1 MKAQFKV
8 LDGQEVIQAYEIEF
22 NQAEELQELFQEAR
36 EVWAEYTVEVDT
48 EFMTM
53 SSSHTYAEEVNLTVA
68 S

>member
-36 EVWAEYTVEVDT
+36 KVWAEYTVEVDT

>member
-36 EVWAEYTVEVDT
+36 KVWDEYMVEV
-48 EFMTM
+48 EFDYVTM
-53 SSSHTYAEEVNLTVA
+53 SSSHTYAEEVKMSLA

>member
-36 EVWAEYTVEVDT
+36 KVWAEYMVEVDT
-48 EFMTM
+48 EFMSM
-53 SSSHTYAEEVNLTVA
+53 SSSHTYAEEVKLSVA

>member
-8 LDGQEVIQAYEIEF
+8 LDSQEVIQAYEIEF

-36 EVWAEYTVEVDT
+36 KVWAEYRVEVDT
-48 EFMTM
+48 EFMSM
-53 SSSHTYAEEVNLTVA
+53 SSSHTYAEEVKLSVA

>member
-8 LDGQEVIQAYEIEF
+8 LDGQEVIQTYEIEF

-36 EVWAEYTVEVDT
+36 KVWAEYTVEVDT